1 MPALTLREVLSL
13 DPVRAARPELLAGE
27 DALDRPVRWV
37 HSSEVC
43 EGANFLDGGELLLT
57 NGFGLTDAGE
67 EVRRRYVRELAA
79 RGAAGLAV
87 EVGRSLPAMPAEVTD
102 EARRLG
108 LPLLALHRVVPFVR
122 IAEAANRAIVARG
135 LSGRSVVRPWG
146 DDHTAALLAD
156 LADRAALNQ
165 PEVEARAALAGFHP
179 APGSRLIGVSV
190 HGPRETGTVDRA
202 VRLLGGA
209 GVMRAAF
216 PGDVLALIALPGAYR
231 GRGGTGRSG
240 GTDGGRGNAVRGGGG
255 AAVDGGR
262 SGVGRSGGGADGG
275 RGDAVRGGGGGAD
288 GGRGNAVRG
297 GGGAAVDGGRSG
309 VGRSGG
315 GGADGGRGDAVRG
328 GGGAAVDG
336 GRRGAGRGGRG
347 AVTGGGLGAGDAVR
361 DVQEAFRTAAG
372 PGLTVAVGHAV
383 EADGGWLH
391 WSETLR
397 AARTTLELALTVPP
411 AEPAVPEGPLVTSAR
426 ALALERELTRGGT
439 AANRDRLAALVRHT
453 LGPLLAWE
461 AAHASDL
468 VRTLEVHLRHGCS
481 PTRTAALLHIG
492 RQSLYQRLER
502 IESLL
507 GLEIDDPDLLGE
519 LLTAACAHRVVRGVS
534 TTAAAGR
541 LRTVA

>member
-1 MPALTLREVLSL
+1 MPALTLREVLAL

-37 HSSEVC
+37 HSSEVY

-57 NGFGLTDAGE
+57 NGFGLTDADD

-87 EVGRSLPAMPAEVTD
+87 EVGRTLPGMPPEVTD
-102 EARRLG
+102 EACRLG

-135 LSGRSVVRPWG
+135 LSGRRTVVRPWG
-146 DDHTAALLAD
+146 DDHAAALLAD
-156 LADRAALNQ
+156 LADGQALNQ

-179 APGSRLIGVSV
+179 GPGARLLGVSLHGSRGV
-190 HGPRETGTVDRA
+190 GAVDRA
-202 VRLLGGA
+202 VRALGGA
-209 GVMRAAF
+209 GVLRSVF
-216 PGDVLALIALPGAYR
+216 PGDVLALL
-231 GRGGTGRSG
+231 
-240 GTDGGRGNAVRGGGG
+240 AVP
-255 AAVDGGR
+255 AAVP
-262 SGVGRSGGGADGG
+262 
-275 RGDAVRGGGGGAD
+275 GDPVRA
-288 GGRGNAVRG
+288 
-297 GGGAAVDGGRSG
+297 
-309 VGRSGG
+309 
-315 GGADGGRGDAVRG
+315 
-328 GGGAAVDG
+328 
-336 GRRGAGRGGRG
+336 
-347 AVTGGGLGAGDAVR
+347 
-361 DVQEAFRTAAG
+361 VQEALRGTAE
-372 PGLTVAVGHAV
+372 PGATVAVGHAV
-383 EADGGWLH
+383 GPGGWLH

-411 AEPAVPEGPLVTSAR
+411 AEPAPPEGPSVTSAR
-426 ALALERELTRGGT
+426 ALALERELTRGGV
-439 AANRDRLAALVRHT
+439 AANRDRLAVLVQHT

-461 AAHASDL
+461 AAHPSDL

-507 GLEIDDPDLLGE
+507 GLEIGDPDLLGE
-519 LLTAACAHRVVRGVS
+519 LLTAACAHRVVRG
-534 TTAAAGR
+534 TAAARLPG